1 MKAPE
6 TIETTSSTFAKNAL
20 AKQVEVEVTNNT
32 NRTIA
37 VPSDEGFQMLAASES
52 GSFKMSRAQARKLN
66 SIDGIEVAGDNVED
80 DEAKTKTKTSARRSK
95 AAQPVAPGAGTDI
108 KSQAAGEGA
117 GTQSDA
123 PTTDGTTVKTR
134 SGSKPTTKSE
144 D

>member
-6 TIETTSSTFAKNAL
+6 TTETASSTFAKNAL

-32 NRTIA
+32 SRTIA
-37 VPSDEGFQMLAASES
+37 VPSDEGFQMLAAGES

-66 SIDGIEVAGDNVED
+66 SIDGIEVTGDVED
-80 DEAKTKTKTSARRSK
+80 DEAKTKTSARRSK

-108 KSQAAGEGA
+108 KSQAAGEGT
-117 GTQSDA
+117 GTESDA

-134 SGSKPTTKSE
+134 SGSKPATKSE